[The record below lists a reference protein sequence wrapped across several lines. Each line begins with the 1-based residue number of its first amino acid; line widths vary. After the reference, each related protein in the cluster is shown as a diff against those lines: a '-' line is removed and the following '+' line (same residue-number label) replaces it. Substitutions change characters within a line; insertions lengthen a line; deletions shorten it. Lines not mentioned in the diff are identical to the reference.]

1 MIDIL
6 YILQSTVKFSLK
18 IKESESIEAK
28 KKIEKLRKDGVHI
41 TSDEQTNQVECEGT
55 EAQVAT
61 ARQVQQAK
69 YMTEVHLGMV
79 QQSTGGRN
87 RKIACVEMTED
98 DYAALLCFPEVF
110 CYVKSHRY
118 QNVQALF
125 ETNRPDI
132 TDGLIQM
139 IQSKI
144 HELNQLTTTEVIP
157 PNQFEDQF
165 PAIQKQVEQLD
176 TGIFCF
182 LSFDKKRIIIKANG
196 YEQVQQAKYM
206 TEVHLGM
213 VQQSAGRRNRKIASP
228 DDYGSAGPSVS
239 QSSVSDPS
247 VKDSVCFTTKEGI
260 RIYVYCAGI
269 GHLEVDVLVNAANKD
284 LQHGGG
290 IAYHISRAA
299 GYDFDKECDDYIRD
313 HGPLDVGTCC
323 STTAGK
329 LPYHNII
336 HAVGPMW
343 HSYPHDGKQ
352 KCLDDLKMTILS
364 ALKEA
369 HKNQY
374 KSIAIPSISSGKY
387 LQ

>member
-79 QQSTGGRN
+79 QQS
-87 RKIACVEMTED
+87 
-98 DYAALLCFPEVF
+98 
-110 CYVKSHRY
+110 
-118 QNVQALF
+118 
-125 ETNRPDI
+125 
-132 TDGLIQM
+132 
-139 IQSKI
+139 
-144 HELNQLTTTEVIP
+144 
-157 PNQFEDQF
+157 
-165 PAIQKQVEQLD
+165 
-176 TGIFCF
+176 
-182 LSFDKKRIIIKANG
+182 
-196 YEQVQQAKYM
+196 
-206 TEVHLGM
+206 
-213 VQQSAGRRNRKIASP
+213 AGRRNRKIASP
-228 DDYGSAGPSVS
+228 DDYGAAGPSLS

-247 VKDSVCFTTKEGI
+247 VKDGVCFTTKEGI
-260 RIYVYCAGI
+260 KIYVYCAGI
-269 GHLEVDVLVNAANKD
+269 GHLKVDVLVNAANKD

-323 STTAGK
+323 STKAGK
-329 LPYHNII
+329 LPYHSII

-343 HSYPHDGKQ
+343 HSYQHDQKH

-369 HKNQY
+369 ARYHY

-387 LQ
+387 L

>member
-6 YILQSTVKFSLK
+6 YILQATVKFSLK
-18 IKESESIEAK
+18 IKESESSKAK
-28 KKIEKLRKDGVHI
+28 KKIEKLRKNSLTI
-41 TSDEQTNQVECEGT
+41 TFDEKTNQVECEGT
-55 EAQVAT
+55 PAQVGT
-61 ARQVQQAK
+61 ARQELNQFEETDVRVK
-69 YMTEVHLGMV
+69 
-79 QQSTGGRN
+79 
-87 RKIACVEMTED
+87 MTED

-110 CYVKSHRY
+110 RYVKSHRY
-118 QNVQALF
+118 QNGHVLF
-125 ETNRPDI
+125 EINWPDN
-132 TDGLIQM
+132 TDELIQM

-144 HELNQLTTTEVIP
+144 HELNQLATAEVIP

-165 PAIQKQVEQLD
+165 PAIQKQVEQID
-176 TGIFCF
+176 SGILCF
-182 LSFDKKRIIIKANG
+182 LSLDKKKIIIKTNG
-196 YEQVQQAKYM
+196 YEQVQQAKYK

-213 VQQSAGRRNRKIASP
+213 VQPSAGRRNRKIASL
-228 DDYGSAGPSVS
+228 DDYGTAGPSLS
-239 QSSVSDPS
+239 QSSVSDPA
-247 VKDSVCFTTKEGI
+247 VKDGRCCTTKEGI
-260 RIYVYCAGI
+260 KIYVYCAGI

-299 GYDFDKECDDYIRD
+299 GYDFDKECDDYIRYY
-313 HGPLDVGTCC
+313 GPLDVGTCC

-329 LPYHNII
+329 LSYHSII

-343 HSYPHDGKQ
+343 HSSQHYQKQ
-352 KCLDDLKMTILS
+352 NCLDDLKMTILS

-369 HKNQY
+369 HQNKY

>member
-6 YILQSTVKFSLK
+6 YILQATVKFSLK
-18 IKESESIEAK
+18 IKKSESSKAK
-28 KKIEKLRKDGVHI
+28 KKIDKLIKNGI
-41 TSDEQTNQVECEGT
+41 TITFDEQTNQVEFEGT
-55 EAQVAT
+55 LTQMGT
-61 ARQVQQAK
+61 ARQELNQFEETDV
-69 YMTEVHLGMV
+69 
-79 QQSTGGRN
+79 
-87 RKIACVEMTED
+87 CVEMTED
-98 DYAALLCFPEVF
+98 DFAALLCFPEVF
-110 CYVKSHRY
+110 RYVKSHRY
-118 QNVQALF
+118 QNGQALF
-125 ETNRPDI
+125 EINRPDI

-144 HELNQLTTTEVIP
+144 HELNQLTTAEVIP

-165 PAIQKQVEQLD
+165 PAIQKQVEQLG

-182 LSFDKKRIIIKANG
+182 LSLDKKKIIIKANG

-228 DDYGSAGPSVS
+228 DDYGAAGPSLS

-247 VKDSVCFTTKEGI
+247 VKDGVCFTTKEGI